1 MQVRSHQPRFSA
13 TRSGSTDATIIAV
26 VACLVLAAAGGF
38 FYQRTIE
45 VAANKAEFEAAER
58 EALADIEALKA
69 SAGYDQSGVAGDQ
82 KAANT
87 VITHMSS
94 DLGAL
99 DVRRDGEGSPE
110 AIEAATAFL
119 EERVSAEAEPAGP
132 VTSLQDQIL
141 AHVEFGE
148 FTRAVEIAKTA
159 TDPEERSQLL
169 GLVADAQL
177 KIGDFGAALG
187 SIRSMPDYN
196 ERRIARDRHLD
207 EQALAGGSGAD
218 FTQLIALIM
227 QETEGLWEEVDGSG
241 GTISEF
247 EQGVRVEPSGV
258 LRTQTSE
265 EQSGRLND
273 LGIRVREA
281 LLNEEIAQVSGLRV
295 ISLPR
300 LEAAVARR
308 LEQGKEPTLSMQ
320 LLGGLTEIKHVFVYP
335 EDREIVIAGP
345 AEGWKYNKSG
355 LAVGTES
362 GRPVLQLDDLVTVL
376 RAFSAT
382 NQKFFSCSINPR
394 PEGLQKLKGFVEQT
408 SSRPLRPGAGVRNWV
423 GQLQQHLGR
432 QDIVYSGINPESRVA
447 RTIVEADYR
456 MKLIGIG
463 KYDFNGGSKI
473 PSIFDL
479 MTPQE
484 QKASKLD
491 ALRWWLT
498 MKYDSVLHTPDRN
511 GFEFVGSS
519 VLCQSENQFL
529 NSQGKQVQTGQSE
542 GSNLVFAQT
551 FTTKYEELAKQDIVF
566 ADLKNVFDL
575 SLVAAILQHEGAARN
590 VGWDLGVFSN
600 EGSYMTARYDAPTE
614 VDSVVNHRVFRGKDI
629 VVQVAGGVRADL
641 GSVIADTR
649 IYREG
654 VRLDGTAEK
663 SRTRDD
669 LPANRWWWDAR

>member
-1 MQVRSHQPRFSA
+1 MRKTVRA
-13 TRSGSTDATIIAV
+13 
-26 VACLVLAAAGGF
+26 
-38 FYQRTIE
+38 
-45 VAANKAEFEAAER
+45 
-58 EALADIEALKA
+58 EALAPQQSETVEAEVAEVTPPSLA
-69 SAGYDQSGVAGDQ
+69 S
-82 KAANT
+82 
-87 VITHMSS
+87 MSKN
-94 DLGAL
+94 L
-99 DVRRDGEGSPE
+99 EPE
-110 AIEAATAFL
+110 ASFARLVTNATEAA
-119 EERVSAEAEPAGP
+119 GP
-132 VTSLQDQIL
+132 LTSLEDQIL
-141 AHVEFGE
+141 AHIEFGE
-148 FTRAVEIAKTA
+148 FTRAVEIAKTS
-159 TDPEERSQLL
+159 TDAEERSQLL

-177 KIGDFGAALG
+177 RIGDFGAALG
-187 SIRSMPDYN
+187 SIRSMPDYQ
-196 ERRIARDRHLD
+196 ERQIARDKHLD
-207 EQALAGGSGAD
+207 EQALAGGNGAD
-218 FTQLIALIM
+218 FTQLIDLIM

-241 GTISEF
+241 GTISQF
-247 EQGVRVEPSGV
+247 DQGVRVEPSGV
-258 LRTQTSE
+258 LRTQTAT
-265 EQSGRLND
+265 EQSGRLKD
-273 LGIRVREA
+273 LGIQVRKA
-281 LLNEEIAQVSGLRV
+281 LLNNEIAEVSGLRV

-300 LEAAVARR
+300 LEEAVARR
-308 LEQGKEPTLSMQ
+308 LEQGKQPTISMK
-320 LLGGLTEIKHVFVYP
+320 LLGGLTSIKHVFVYP
-335 EDREIVIAGP
+335 EDQEIVIAGP
-345 AEGWKYNKSG
+345 AEGWKYNDNG
-355 LAVGTES
+355 LPVGVES
-362 GRPVLQLDDLVTVL
+362 GKPVMQLDDLVTVL

-394 PEGLQKLKGFVEQT
+394 EEGLKNLKSFVERT
-408 SSRPLRPGAGVRNWV
+408 SSRPLRTGVVRNWV
-423 GQLQQHLGR
+423 GQLQEQLGR

-463 KYDFNGGSKI
+463 KYDFAGSSKI

-479 MTPQE
+479 MTAEE

-498 MKYDSVLHTPDRN
+498 MKYDAVLHTADRN

-529 NSQGKQVQTGQSE
+529 NAQGKQVQTGQSE

-600 EGSYMTARYDAPTE
+600 EGSYITTRHDAPRE
-614 VDSVVNHRVFRGKDI
+614 VDSVVNHRVFRGRDI

-641 GSVIADTR
+641 GSVIADAS

-654 VRLDGTAEK
+654 VRLDGTADK
-663 SRTRDD
+663 ARTKDS

>member
-1 MQVRSHQPRFSA
+1 MQVRSHQPRLSA

-26 VACLVLAAAGGF
+26 VAFLVLAAAGGF
-38 FYQRTIE
+38 FYKRSIQI
-45 VAANKAEFEAAER
+45 AANEAQFEAAK
-58 EALADIEALKA
+58 AKTLADIEALKISA
-69 SAGYDQSGVAGDQ
+69 SYQQPEITDQAV
-82 KAANT
+82 ANT
-87 VITHMSS
+87 VISNMSH
-94 DLGAL
+94 DLGK
-99 DVRRDGEGSPE
+99 
-110 AIEAATAFL
+110 IAATEARL
-119 EERVSAEAEPAGP
+119 ATPAETVEVAANDDTTDAVEPAGP
-132 VTSLQDQIL
+132 ITSLQDQIL

-159 TDPEERSQLL
+159 ASAEERSQLL

-196 ERRIARDRHLD
+196 ERQIARNRHHD

-218 FTQLIALIM
+218 FTALIALIM

-281 LLNEEIAQVSGLRV
+281 LLNDEIAQVSGLRV

-308 LEQGKEPTLSMQ
+308 LEQGKEPTLSMR

-394 PEGLQKLKGFVEQT
+394 PEGLQNLKGFLEQT
-408 SSRPLRPGAGVRNWV
+408 SLRPLRPGAGVRNWV
-423 GQLQQHLGR
+423 EQLQQRLGR

-600 EGSYMTARYDAPTE
+600 EGSYTTARYDAPTE

-654 VRLDGTAEK
+654 VRLDGTVEK

>member
-1 MQVRSHQPRFSA
+1 MQVRSHQTRISA
-13 TRSGSTDATIIAV
+13 TRRGSTDATIIAV

-38 FYQRTIE
+38 FYQKMAKTA
-45 VAANKAEFEAAER
+45 VAQAEQSREEAVRAEAVAR
-58 EALADIEALKA
+58 QQAAADAIKDTEPEYLDIENLVA
-69 SAGYDQSGVAGDQ
+69 VAGRGMLLKLSEDGD
-82 KAANT
+82 T
-87 VITHMSS
+87 SS
-94 DLGAL
+94 PIQ
-99 DVRRDGEGSPE
+99 V
-110 AIEAATAFL
+110 
-119 EERVSAEAEPAGP
+119 VSATEPAGP
-132 VTSLQDQIL
+132 ITSLEDQIL
-141 AHVEFGE
+141 AHIEFGE
-148 FTRAVEIAKTA
+148 FTRAVEIAKTS
-159 TDPEERSQLL
+159 TDAEERSQLL

-187 SIRSMPDYN
+187 SIRSMPDFN
-196 ERRIARDRHLD
+196 KRQIARDKHLD
-207 EQALAGGSGAD
+207 EQALAGGGGAD
-218 FTQLIALIM
+218 FTQLIDLIM
-227 QETEGLWEEVDGSG
+227 QETGEPG
-241 GTISEF
+241 GTNWADLGGGNGTVSQF
-247 EQGVRVEPSGV
+247 DQGVRVEPSGV
-258 LRTQTSE
+258 LRTQTAE
-265 EQSGRLND
+265 EQSGRLKD
-273 LGIRVREA
+273 LGIQVREA
-281 LLNEEIAQVSGLRV
+281 LLNSEIAQVSGLRV

-308 LEQGKEPTLSMQ
+308 LEQGKEPTISMN
-320 LLGGLTEIKHVFVYP
+320 LLGGLTSIKHVFVYP
-335 EDREIVIAGP
+335 EDQEIVIAGP
-345 AEGWKYNKSG
+345 AEGWKYNDNG
-355 LAVGTES
+355 LPVGVES
-362 GRPVLQLDDLVTVL
+362 GKPVMQLDDLVTVL

-382 NQKFFSCSINPR
+382 GQKFFSCSINPR
-394 PEGLQKLKGFVEQT
+394 EEGLKNLKGFVEQT
-408 SSRPLRPGAGVRNWV
+408 SSRPLRPGAAVRNWV
-423 GQLQQHLGR
+423 GQLQQQLGR

-463 KYDFNGGSKI
+463 KYDFEGSSKV

-479 MTPQE
+479 MTAEE

-498 MKYDSVLHTPDRN
+498 MKYDAVLHTPDRN

-529 NSQGKQVQTGQSE
+529 NAQGKQVQTGQSE

-600 EGSYMTARYDAPTE
+600 EGSYITARHAAPRE
-614 VDSVVNHRVFRGKDI
+614 VDSVVNHRVFRGRDI

-641 GSVIADTR
+641 GSVIADAS
-649 IYREG
+649 IYREC
-654 VRLDGTAEK
+654 VRLDGTADK
-663 SRTRDD
+663 ARTNDN

>member
-1 MQVRSHQPRFSA
+1 MQVRSHQPRNSA
-13 TRSGSTDATIIAV
+13 TRRGSTDATIIAV
-26 VACLVLAAAGGF
+26 VACLVLASAGGF
-38 FYQRTIE
+38 FYQRTAQQ
-45 VAANKAEFEAAER
+45 AANRVEFEAAKR
-58 EALADIEALKA
+58 EALAEIEASGGHNQPEVAAQQQASNAVEPEYLDIEHLVADVRTGRLLEFAEEDDTSESIRVA
-69 SAGYDQSGVAGDQ
+69 SAS
-82 KAANT
+82 
-87 VITHMSS
+87 
-94 DLGAL
+94 
-99 DVRRDGEGSPE
+99 
-110 AIEAATAFL
+110 
-119 EERVSAEAEPAGP
+119 EPAGP
-132 VTSLQDQIL
+132 ITSLEDQIL
-141 AHVEFGE
+141 AHIEFGE
-148 FTRAVEIAKTA
+148 FTRAVEIAKTS
-159 TDPEERSQLL
+159 TDAEERSQLL

-187 SIRSMPDYN
+187 SIRSMPDYQ
-196 ERRIARDRHLD
+196 ERQIARDKHLD
-207 EQALAGGSGAD
+207 EQALAGGNGAD
-218 FTQLIALIM
+218 FTQLIDLIM
-227 QETEGLWEEVDGSG
+227 QETDGLWEEVDGSG
-241 GTISEF
+241 GTVSQF
-247 EQGVRVEPSGV
+247 DQGVRVEPSGV
-258 LRTQTSE
+258 LRTQTAE
-265 EQSGRLND
+265 EQSGRLKD
-273 LGIRVREA
+273 LGIQVREA
-281 LLNEEIAQVSGLRV
+281 LLNNEIAQVSGLRV

-300 LEAAVARR
+300 LEEAVARR
-308 LEQGKEPTLSMQ
+308 LEQGKEPTISMK
-320 LLGGLTEIKHVFVYP
+320 LLGGLTSIKHVFVYP
-335 EDREIVIAGP
+335 EDQEIVIAGP
-345 AEGWKYNKSG
+345 AEGWKYNDNG
-355 LAVGTES
+355 LPVGVES
-362 GRPVLQLDDLVTVL
+362 GKPVMQLDDLVTVL

-394 PEGLQKLKGFVEQT
+394 EEGLKNLKGFVEQT
-408 SSRPLRPGAGVRNWV
+408 SSRPLRPGAAVRNWV
-423 GQLQQHLGR
+423 GQLQQQLGR

-463 KYDFNGGSKI
+463 KYDFAGSSTI

-479 MTPQE
+479 MTAEE

-498 MKYDSVLHTPDRN
+498 MKYDAVLHTADRN

-529 NSQGKQVQTGQSE
+529 NAQGKQVQTGQSE

-600 EGSYMTARYDAPTE
+600 EGSYITARHAAPTE
-614 VDSVVNHRVFRGKDI
+614 VDSVVNHRVFRGRDI

-641 GSVIADTR
+641 GSVIADAS

-654 VRLDGTAEK
+654 VRLDGTADK
-663 SRTRDD
+663 ARTKDS

>member
-1 MQVRSHQPRFSA
+1 MQVRTHQPRIFA
-13 TRSGSTDATIIAV
+13 TRRGSTDATIIVV
-26 VACLVLAAAGGF
+26 VACLTLAAAGGF
-38 FYQRTIE
+38 FYQKIAQTA
-45 VAANKAEFEAAER
+45 VAEEEQARAAEI
-58 EALADIEALKA
+58 AGPLAAFKA
-69 SAGYDQSGVAGDQ
+69 SAGDNEPEVAG
-82 KAANT
+82 ANETTTT
-87 VITHMSS
+87 VISVAAS
-94 DLGAL
+94 DPGNLDHQVAL
-99 DVRRDGEGSPE
+99 ASLRENLTDRDEL
-110 AIEAATAFL
+110 AD
-119 EERVSAEAEPAGP
+119 P
-132 VTSLQDQIL
+132 VTSLEDQIL
-141 AHVEFGE
+141 AHIEFGE
-148 FTRAVEIAKTA
+148 FTRAVEIAKTS
-159 TDPEERSQLL
+159 TDAEERSQLL

-196 ERRIARDRHLD
+196 ERQIARDRHLD
-207 EQALAGGSGAD
+207 EQALAGGNGAD
-218 FTQLIALIM
+218 FTQLIDLIM

-247 EQGVRVEPSGV
+247 EQGVRVEPNGV
-258 LRTQTSE
+258 LRTQTAQ
-265 EQSGRLND
+265 EQSGRLKD
-273 LGIRVREA
+273 LGIQVREA
-281 LLNEEIAQVSGLRV
+281 LLNNEIAQVSGLRV

-300 LEAAVARR
+300 LEEAVARR
-308 LEQGKEPTLSMQ
+308 LEQGKEPTISMQ
-320 LLGGLTEIKHVFVYP
+320 LLGGLTSIKHVFVYP
-335 EDREIVIAGP
+335 EDQEIVIAGP
-345 AEGWKYNKSG
+345 AEGWKYNDNG
-355 LAVGTES
+355 LPVGVES
-362 GRPVLQLDDLVTVL
+362 GKPVMQLDDIVTVL

-382 NQKFFSCSINPR
+382 GQKFFSCSINPR
-394 PEGLQKLKGFVEQT
+394 EEGLKNLKGFVEQT
-408 SSRPLRPGAGVRNWV
+408 SSRPLRPGAAVQNWV
-423 GQLQQHLGR
+423 GQLQQQLGR

-463 KYDFNGGSKI
+463 KYDFAGSSKI

-479 MTPQE
+479 MTAEE

-498 MKYDSVLHTPDRN
+498 MKYDAVLHTADRN

-529 NSQGKQVQTGQSE
+529 NAQGKQVQTGQSE

-575 SLVAAILQHEGAARN
+575 SLVAAILQHEGVARN

-600 EGSYMTARYDAPTE
+600 EGSYITTRHDAPRE
-614 VDSVVNHRVFRGKDI
+614 VDSVVNHRVFRGRDI

-641 GSVIADTR
+641 GSVIADVSV
-649 IYREG
+649 YRAG
-654 VRLDGTAEK
+654 VRLDGTADK
-663 SRTRDD
+663 VRTDEE

>member
-1 MQVRSHQPRFSA
+1 MQVRSHQPRLFAS
-13 TRSGSTDATIIAV
+13 RSGSTDATIIAV
-26 VACLVLAAAGGF
+26 VAFLVLAAAGGF
-38 FYQRTIE
+38 FFQRTTHQSAMHE
-45 VAANKAEFEAAER
+45 AVSREADALRAAQHEAEQRAAETG
-58 EALADIEALKA
+58 EAKAVELQHTSLDAATQADVLAAQTSAA
-69 SAGYDQSGVAGDQ
+69 SAIGKTDSTGLV
-82 KAANT
+82 
-87 VITHMSS
+87 
-94 DLGAL
+94 
-99 DVRRDGEGSPE
+99 
-110 AIEAATAFL
+110 
-119 EERVSAEAEPAGP
+119 
-132 VTSLQDQIL
+132 VTSESEVVTQVADSSASLRERIL

-148 FTRAVEIAKTA
+148 FTRAVEVAKSA
-159 TDPEERSQLL
+159 LDAEERSQLL

-177 KIGDFGAALG
+177 KIGDFDAALG

-196 ERRIARDRHLD
+196 ERRIARDRHFD
-207 EQALAGGSGAD
+207 EQALAGGAAAD

-241 GTISEF
+241 GTVSQF
-247 EQGVRVEPSGV
+247 DQGVRVEPSGV
-258 LRTQTSE
+258 LRTQTVE
-265 EQSGRLND
+265 EQSGRLKD
-273 LGIRVREA
+273 LGIQVREA
-281 LLNEEIAQVSGLRV
+281 LLNTEIAQVSGLRV

-300 LEAAVARR
+300 LEAAVAKR
-308 LEQGKEPTLSMQ
+308 LQDGKEPTLSMK

-335 EDREIVIAGP
+335 DDREIVIAGP
-345 AEGWKYNKSG
+345 AEGWMYNDNG
-355 LAVGTES
+355 LPV

-394 PEGLQKLKGFVEQT
+394 PEGLQNLKRFVEQT
-408 SSRPLRPGAGVRNWV
+408 SSKPLSPGAGVRNWAS
-423 GQLQQHLGR
+423 QLQQQLGR

-447 RTIVEADYR
+447 RTIIEADYR

-463 KYDFNGGSKI
+463 KYDFAGGSKI

-479 MTPQE
+479 MTTAE

-498 MKYDSVLHTPDRN
+498 MKYDAVLHTPDRN

-529 NSQGKQVQTGQSE
+529 NAQGQQVQTGQSE

-551 FTTKYEELAKQDIVF
+551 FTTKYEELAKHDIVF

-590 VGWDLGVFSN
+590 VGWDSGVFSN
-600 EGSYMTARYDAPTE
+600 DGAYITARHAAPTE
-614 VDSVVNHRVFRGKDI
+614 VDSVVNHRVFRGRDI

-641 GSVIADTR
+641 GSVIADSK

-654 VRLDGTAEK
+654 VRLDRQVEK
-663 SRTRDD
+663 ARTQDA
-669 LPANRWWWDAR
+669 LPASRWWWDAR

>member
-1 MQVRSHQPRFSA
+1 MQVRSHQARISA
-13 TRSGSTDATIIAV
+13 TRRGSTDATIIAV

-38 FYQRTIE
+38 FYQKMAKTA
-45 VAANKAEFEAAER
+45 VAQAEQSREEAVRAEAVAR
-58 EALADIEALKA
+58 QQAAADAIKDTEPEYLDIENLVA
-69 SAGYDQSGVAGDQ
+69 VAGRGMLLKLSEDGD
-82 KAANT
+82 T
-87 VITHMSS
+87 SS
-94 DLGAL
+94 PIQ
-99 DVRRDGEGSPE
+99 V
-110 AIEAATAFL
+110 
-119 EERVSAEAEPAGP
+119 VSATEPAGP
-132 VTSLQDQIL
+132 ITSLEDQIL
-141 AHVEFGE
+141 AHIEFGE
-148 FTRAVEIAKTA
+148 FTRAVEIAKTS
-159 TDPEERSQLL
+159 TDAEERSQLL

-187 SIRSMPDYN
+187 SIRSMPDFN
-196 ERRIARDRHLD
+196 KRQIARDKHLD
-207 EQALAGGSGAD
+207 EQALAGGGGAD
-218 FTQLIALIM
+218 FTQLIDLIM
-227 QETEGLWEEVDGSG
+227 QETGEPG
-241 GTISEF
+241 GTNWADLGGGNGTVSQF
-247 EQGVRVEPSGV
+247 DQGVRVEPSGV
-258 LRTQTSE
+258 LRTQTAE
-265 EQSGRLND
+265 EQSGRLKD
-273 LGIRVREA
+273 LGIQVREA
-281 LLNEEIAQVSGLRV
+281 LLNSEIAQVSGLRV

-308 LEQGKEPTLSMQ
+308 LEQGKEPTISMN
-320 LLGGLTEIKHVFVYP
+320 LLGGLTSIKHVFVYP
-335 EDREIVIAGP
+335 EDQEIVIAGP
-345 AEGWKYNKSG
+345 AEGWKYNDNG
-355 LAVGTES
+355 LPVGVES
-362 GRPVLQLDDLVTVL
+362 GKPIMQLDDLVTVI

-382 NQKFFSCSINPR
+382 KQKFFSCSINPR
-394 PEGLQKLKGFVEQT
+394 EEGLKNLKGFVEQT
-408 SSRPLRPGAGVRNWV
+408 SSRPLRPGASVRNWV
-423 GQLQQHLGR
+423 GQLQQQLGR

-463 KYDFNGGSKI
+463 KYDFAGSSTI

-479 MTPQE
+479 MTAEE

-498 MKYDSVLHTPDRN
+498 MKYDAVLHTADRN

-529 NSQGKQVQTGQSE
+529 NAQSKQVQTGQSE

-600 EGSYMTARYDAPTE
+600 EGSYITARHNAPTE
-614 VDSVVNHRVFRGKDI
+614 VDSVVNHRVFRGRDI

-641 GSVIADTR
+641 GSVIADAS

-654 VRLDGTAEK
+654 VRLDGTADK
-663 SRTRDD
+663 ARTKDS